1 MLKHLTV
8 IELASVLAGPAVGM
22 FLAELGAKVIKIEN
36 PDGGDVT
43 RQWKLPS
50 ENAQSEVSAYFS
62 SVNYGKEYLSLD
74 LKTTAGKKAVID
86 LIATADIVLTN
97 FKAGDGVKL
106 GLDYETLKALNPN
119 LIYGCITGF
128 GPNDSRTAFDV
139 VLQAEAGLMYMNGTP
154 ESEPIKWPVAV
165 IDLMAAHQLKEGIL
179 LALLQRERTG
189 LGAKVSV
196 SLYDAAIASLANQ
209 ATNWLMA
216 GHIPQ
221 RLGSLH
227 PNIAPYGETLTCADS
242 GQIVLAVGNN
252 VQYNNLCSVLNLS
265 SLPADEKYNTNSKR
279 VTNRESLLA
288 ELQQAAAAW
297 KRDELLAALLAAQVP
312 AGAIRNMQEVFA
324 QPNAQKLINNETIA
338 GVATQRPATA
348 IFTITH

>member
-1 MLKHLTV
+1 MLSHLTI

-43 RQWKLPS
+43 RQWKLPT
-50 ENAQSEVSAYFS
+50 EDAQSEVSAYFS
-62 SVNYGKEYLSLD
+62 SVNYGKQYQSIN
-74 LKTTAGKKAVID
+74 LKTEEGKQAVLA
-86 LIATADIVLTN
+86 LIKDADVVLSN
-97 FKAGDGVKL
+97 FKAGDDVKL
-106 GLDYETLKALNPN
+106 GLDYETLKALNPK

-154 ESEPIKWPVAV
+154 ESGPVKWPVAV
-165 IDLMAAHQLKEGIL
+165 VDLMAAHQLKEGIL

-189 LGAKVSV
+189 QGAKVSV
-196 SLYDAAIASLANQ
+196 SLYDAAVASLANQ

-216 GHIPQ
+216 GHVPH

-227 PNIAPYGETLTCADS
+227 PNIAPYGETLDCADG
-242 GQIVLAVGNN
+242 GQIVLAVGSNLQFGHLCD
-252 VQYNNLCSVLNLS
+252 VLKLETLPGHEQYH
-265 SLPADEKYNTNSKR
+265 TNSQR
-279 VTNRESLLA
+279 VTHRATLITL
-288 ELQQAAAAW
+288 LQQAASTW

-324 QPNAQKLINNETIA
+324 QPRAQRLINTETIA
-338 GVATQRPATA
+338 GVATKRPATA
-348 IFTITH
+348 VFTITH

>member
-1 MLKHLTV
+1 MLEQLTV

-22 FLAELGAKVIKIEN
+22 FLAEIGAKVIKIEN

-62 SVNYGKEYLSLD
+62 SVNYGKEYQSID
-74 LKTTAGKKAVID
+74 LKTTAGKKAVLD

-97 FKAGDGVKL
+97 FKAGDDVKL
-106 GLDYETLKALNPN
+106 GLDYETLKALNPK
-119 LIYGCITGF
+119 LIYASITGF

-154 ESEPIKWPVAV
+154 ESGPIKWPVAV

-179 LALLQRERTG
+179 LALLQRERAG

-221 RLGSLH
+221 CLGSLH
-227 PNIAPYGETLTCADS
+227 PNIAPYGETLTCADG
-242 GQIVLAVGNN
+242 GQIVLAVGNH
-252 VQYNNLCSVLNLS
+252 VQFENLCKVLATPT
-265 SLPADEKYNTNSKR
+265 LPNDERYHTNSKR

-288 ELQQAAAAW
+288 ALQQAASAW
-297 KRDELLAALLAAQVP
+297 KRDELLAAVLAAQVP

-324 QPNAQKLINNETIA
+324 QPNAQKLINKETIA

>member
-1 MLKHLTV
+1 MTNHPMLKHLTV

-50 ENAQSEVSAYFS
+50 EDGQSEVSAYFS
-62 SVNYGKEYLSLD
+62 SVNYGKQYQSIN
-74 LKTTAGKKAVID
+74 LKTTEGKQAV
-86 LIATADIVLTN
+86 LNLMATADIVLTN
-97 FKAGDGVKL
+97 FKSGDDIKL
-106 GLDYETLKALNPN
+106 GLDYETLNALNPK
-119 LIYGCITGF
+119 LIYACITGF

-139 VLQAEAGLMYMNGTP
+139 VLQAEAGLMYMNGAP
-154 ESEPIKWPVAV
+154 ESGPIKWPVAV

-179 LALLQRERTG
+179 LALLQRERHG

-221 RLGSLH
+221 RLGSLPQH
-227 PNIAPYGETLTCADS
+227 CPLWRNPNL
-242 GQIVLAVGNN
+242 
-252 VQYNNLCSVLNLS
+252 
-265 SLPADEKYNTNSKR
+265 
-279 VTNRESLLA
+279 
-288 ELQQAAAAW
+288 
-297 KRDELLAALLAAQVP
+297 
-312 AGAIRNMQEVFA
+312 
-324 QPNAQKLINNETIA
+324 
-338 GVATQRPATA
+338 
-348 IFTITH
+348 H

>member
-1 MLKHLTV
+1 MLEHLTV

-43 RQWKLPS
+43 RQWKLPT
-50 ENAQSEVSAYFS
+50 EDAQSEVSAYFS
-62 SVNYGKEYLSLD
+62 SVNFGKQYQSID
-74 LKTTAGKKAVID
+74 LKTTAGKKAVLD
-86 LIATADIVLTN
+86 LIANADIVLTN

-106 GLDYETLKALNPN
+106 GLDFGTLKALNPK
-119 LIYGCITGF
+119 LIYASITGF

-154 ESEPIKWPVAV
+154 ESGPVKWPVAV

-189 LGAKVSV
+189 LGAKVSL
-196 SLYDAAIASLANQ
+196 SLYAAAIASLANQ

-227 PNIAPYGETLTCADS
+227 PNIAPYGETLTCTDG
-242 GQIVLAVGNN
+242 GQIVMAVGNAA
-252 VQYNNLCSVLNLS
+252 QFENLCSVLRLS
-265 SLPADEKYNTNSKR
+265 ILPTDEKYSTNSKR
-279 VTNRESLLA
+279 VTNRESLLNQ
-288 ELQQAAAAW
+288 LQLAASTW
-297 KRDELLAALLAAQVP
+297 QRDELLAALLEAQVP

-324 QPNAQKLINNETIA
+324 QPNAQKLINKETIP

-348 IFTITH
+348 IFPITH

>member
-36 PDGGDVT
+36 PDGSDVT
-43 RQWKLPS
+43 RQWKLPT

-62 SVNYGKEYLSLD
+62 SVNYGKEYQSIN
-74 LKTTAGKKAVID
+74 LKTTKGKQAVLN
-86 LIATADIVLTN
+86 LIAKADIVLTN
-97 FKAGDGVKL
+97 FKSGDDVKL
-106 GLDYETLKALNPN
+106 GLDYETLKALNPK
-119 LIYGCITGF
+119 LIYASITGF
-128 GPNDSRTAFDV
+128 GPNESRTAFDV

-154 ESEPIKWPVAV
+154 ESGPVKWPVAV

-227 PNIAPYGETLTCADS
+227 PNIAPYGETLTCSDG
-242 GQIVLAVGNN
+242 GQIVLAVGNH
-252 VQYNNLCSVLNLS
+252 VQFENLCSVLNLS
-265 SLPADEKYNTNSKR
+265 SLPTDEKYNTNSKR
-279 VTNRESLLA
+279 VTNRESLLNQ
-288 ELQQAAAAW
+288 LQLAASTW
-297 KRDELLAALLAAQVP
+297 QRDELLAALLNAQVP

-324 QPNAQKLINNETIA
+324 QPNAQKLINKETIA